1 MKSIQELIRL
11 IQPVDDDSPT
21 PEPVPSVPDRPGR
34 GRFMVYVWAFEQR
47 GGGRRLFDEQLEH
60 CQDDIAAQDVLV
72 PWVRTAQ
79 HTQGQEDV
87 HHRCVYE
94 RTNSDYHLFREHEL
108 DELVQWAAR
117 DLRQTQSVQVQKEAG
132 GWERGNWWGVWRVIR
147 QTPPL

>member
-21 PEPVPSVPDRPGR
+21 PMPVPTVPDRPGR

-60 CQDDIAAQDVLV
+60 YQDDAAAQDVLV

-94 RTNSDYHLFREHEL
+94 GTNSDYHLFREHEL
-108 DELVQWAAR
+108 EELVQWAAR
-117 DLRQTQSVQVQKEAG
+117 DLQQPVQVRKEAG
-132 GWERGNWWGVWRVIR
+132 GWERGNWWGVWRVVR
-147 QTPPL
+147 QAPPL